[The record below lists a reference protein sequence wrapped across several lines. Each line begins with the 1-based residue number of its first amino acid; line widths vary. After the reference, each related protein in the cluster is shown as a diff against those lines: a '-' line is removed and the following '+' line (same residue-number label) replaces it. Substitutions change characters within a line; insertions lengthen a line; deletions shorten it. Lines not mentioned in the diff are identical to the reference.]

1 MITTIIFLFVIG
13 IIMIGLE
20 IFLPGGILGIF
31 GGLAMLAGCVL
42 AFLEYG
48 AGGGLLAVA
57 AAVFMVAV
65 SLAIEFVYLP
75 RTKFGQ
81 RMFLKAAVTGA
92 SSQAVDLKSVEGR
105 ECESVTVLAPT
116 GVVLLDGKK
125 HEAFCPDGY
134 TPSGTRLVVRG
145 SDNFRLIVSK
155 P

>member
-13 IIMIGLE
+13 IIMILLE
-20 IFLPGGILGIF
+20 IFLPGGILGIL
-31 GGLAMLAGCVL
+31 GGLAMIAGCVL
-42 AFLEYG
+42 AFRDYG

-57 AAVFMVAV
+57 AAVAMVATGLV
-65 SLAIEFVYLP
+65 IEFVYLP

-81 RMFLKAAVTGA
+81 RMFLKTAVTGS

-125 HEAFCPDGY
+125 YEAFCSDGY
-134 TPSGTRLVVRG
+134 TPGGTRLVVRG